1 MYLDENEHPERLDN
15 GIFGESLSKT
25 RFLHFIFNRNH
36 PERTVKMHTTWL
48 ESRRWTTREMK
59 GSRERRREAEEG
71 GERGVSKIKE

>member
-1 MYLDENEHPERLDN
+1 MYLDENEYPEQLDN

-36 PERTVKMHTTWL
+36 PERRAEMHTACL
-48 ESRRWTTREMK
+48 ESRRWTTEGAK

-71 GERGVSKIKE
+71 SERGVSKNK